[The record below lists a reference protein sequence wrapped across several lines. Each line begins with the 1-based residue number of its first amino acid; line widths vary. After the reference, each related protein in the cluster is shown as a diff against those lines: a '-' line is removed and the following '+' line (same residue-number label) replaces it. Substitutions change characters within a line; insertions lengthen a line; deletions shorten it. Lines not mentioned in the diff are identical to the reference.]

1 MRYRSATFATLR
13 ENARSRCDTCG
24 VKIPSD
30 TDEAA
35 GQVAGKGTYVWMRG
49 GEIRREE
56 VPLCPRC
63 SATVGMTALARI
75 AMEEEEG

>member
-13 ENARSRCDTCG
+13 DSARSRCDACG
-24 VKIPSD
+24 EKIVVD
-30 TDEAA
+30 AD
-35 GQVAGKGTYVWMRG
+35 QIAGKGTYVWARG

-63 SATVGMTALARI
+63 STALGMTLLSRLAI
-75 AMEEEEG
+75 EEEEG